1 MFLGTLGASMLGNIF
16 KWKKSWKSWKRIETY
31 AWKLFVPLAPSFKEY
46 RHYWAGIFPS
56 TFLQPVDGSKN
67 SILNSV
73 MNFNLFMSIFF
84 LKNPWKIFLY
94 SPIFLT
100 LWRRYLQ
107 TRIKASCMYLCS
119 QLFFKTPH
127 KTIKFPKKLL
137 LLQTKKYIC
146 KYDRMEVFST
156 DIHWKKI
163 VFINNVQAML
173 LLQSESV
180 GMHFPTIWRPEFQKF
195 SFPVPPADASW
206 RQSTK
211 LTVKKLILWEEN
223 GCRQK
228 CLDKSLRSNS
238 TTSLGLME
246 FIQAIYYPE

>member
-1 MFLGTLGASMLGNIF
+1 
-16 KWKKSWKSWKRIETY
+16 
-31 AWKLFVPLAPSFKEY
+31 
-46 RHYWAGIFPS
+46 
-56 TFLQPVDGSKN
+56 
-67 SILNSV
+67 

-84 LKNPWKIFLY
+84 SEKPLKDFPLY

-180 GMHFPTIWRPEFQKF
+180 GNAF
-195 SFPVPPADASW
+195 SDNLETWISKIFLPYPPW
-206 RQSTK
+206 GC
-211 LTVKKLILWEEN
+211 LMETVNYANCKET
-223 GCRQK
+223 
-228 CLDKSLRSNS
+228 D
-238 TTSLGLME
+238 SLGGKRL
-246 FIQAIYYPE
+246 